1 MKQTLLAAAALAA
14 LAANAEIPHL
24 KKTGN
29 ATQLIV
35 DGKPFIMIAG
45 EAHNSSASD
54 LAYMERVYAK
64 FSQLNANTFLA
75 PIAWEQFEPVEGKF
89 DYTLIDGMV
98 SQARKHK
105 QKVVVLWF
113 GSWKNGVSSYVPEW
127 VKKDGKRF
135 PEARNKAG
143 NYKTLLSTLSEA
155 NRDADAKA
163 FAALMR
169 RIKKIDAGRNTVIMV
184 QVQNEIGIRPELR
197 DYAQDA
203 TAAYQGNVPKTLMDY
218 LSANKATLHPELL
231 KRWGASDFKMDGSW
245 EEVFGGFP
253 GADEV
258 FSVWHY
264 ARYVEAIT
272 AAGKKEYPLPMFV
285 NAWLPLPDGPLGN
298 YPCGGPVEHMLDVW
312 RVAAPSIDFFAPDI
326 YLGTFKE
333 ICEQYTRNGN
343 PLMIPEHSRDDD
355 VAAKA
360 YWTFGRHH
368 GLCFAPFGFESFATN
383 HPIVAAYGILN
394 QLMPLIGAAQGT
406 DRLSAVFCQSNEQ
419 PTQERIRMGNWTLLA
434 RAEAGKKEHNGRGG
448 AIIIQTG
455 DDEFIVA
462 GHDFTVQVEGNQRIL
477 SVEMGSVVNGV
488 FKPELRLNGDES
500 GANWQVRHPAFAT
513 NFFLE
518 PTRPRIFRFRLFR
531 YGHTF

>member
-1 MKQTLLAAAALAA
+1 MRNALALSLALLAAAAV
-14 LAANAEIPHL
+14 AEVPHL

-45 EAHNSSASD
+45 EAHNSSASAID
-54 LAYMERVYAK
+54 YMDRVLAK
-64 FSQLNANTFLA
+64 FAQLNANTFLA
-75 PIAWEQFEPVEGKF
+75 PIAWEQFEPAEGKY

-98 SQARKHK
+98 RLARKHN

-113 GSWKNGVSSYVPEW
+113 GSWKNGVSSYAPEW
-127 VKKDGKRF
+127 VKRDGQRF

-143 NYKTLLSTLSEA
+143 SFKTLLSTLSET
-155 NRDADAKA
+155 NRDVDARA

-169 RIKKIDAGRNTVIMV
+169 RIKKIDAGKNTVIMV

-197 DYAQDA
+197 DHAKDA
-203 TAAYQGNVPKTLMDY
+203 DAAFASAVPKPLMDY
-218 LSANKATLHPELL
+218 LSAHKDGLHPELL
-231 KRWGASDFKMDGSW
+231 KRWGASGFKAEGTWD
-245 EEVFGGFP
+245 EVFGGTP
-253 GADEV
+253 GAEEA

-264 ARYVEAIT
+264 ARYVEAVT
-272 AAGKKEYPLPMFV
+272 VAGKKEYPLPMYV
-285 NAWLPLPDGPLGN
+285 NAWLPAPDAPMGN
-298 YPCGGPVEHMLDVW
+298 YPCGGPVAHMLDVW
-312 RVAAPSIDFFAPDI
+312 RAAAPSIDLFAPDI

-333 ICEQYTRNGN
+333 ICAEYTRDGN
-343 PLMIPEHSRDDD
+343 PLMIPEHARDDD

-360 YWTFGRHH
+360 YWAFGRHQ
-368 GLCFAPFGFESFATN
+368 GLCFAPFGFESFTTN

-406 DRLSAVFCQSNEQ
+406 GRLTAVFCQNNEQ
-419 PTQERIRMGNWTLLA
+419 PTQERISIGGWTLLA

-455 DDEFIVA
+455 DDEFIAA
-462 GHDFTVQVEGNQRIL
+462 GHDFTLNAEGNTRFL
-477 SVEMGSVVNGV
+477 SVEMGRIENGA

-500 GANWQVRHPAFAT
+500 GANWQVRHPAFSS
-513 NFFLE
+513 NHFLG
-518 PTRPRIFRFRLFR
+518 PARPRIFRFRLFR
-531 YGHTF
+531 YEG